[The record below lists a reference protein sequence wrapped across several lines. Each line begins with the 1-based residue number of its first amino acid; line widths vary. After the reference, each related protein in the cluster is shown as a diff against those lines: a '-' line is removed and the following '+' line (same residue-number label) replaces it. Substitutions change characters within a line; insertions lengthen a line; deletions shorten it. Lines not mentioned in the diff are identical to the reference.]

1 MDGYGGN
8 SSRNR
13 NHGKRGGQYTD
24 PGMNGAYG
32 YFEGSFGG
40 SAATVYGGYCGYGY
54 GFGYGGPMYCYGG
67 YGLNSYGNP
76 GVYGGGTISH
86 GDGNAYGRNGNFNRN
101 SGYDGGKGAEKDDG
115 PTTGRY
121 HPYWK

>member
-24 PGMNGAYG
+24 SEMSGAYG
-32 YFEGSFGG
+32 HFDGNFEG
-40 SAATVYGGYCGYGY
+40 SAATVYGGY
-54 GFGYGGPMYCYGG
+54 GFGYGGPMYCFGG

-76 GVYGGGTISH
+76 GGYGSGITSY
-86 GDGNAYGRNGNFNRN
+86 GDVNAYGRAGSFNG
-101 SGYDGGKGAEKDDG
+101 SGGYDSSKVAEKGDG